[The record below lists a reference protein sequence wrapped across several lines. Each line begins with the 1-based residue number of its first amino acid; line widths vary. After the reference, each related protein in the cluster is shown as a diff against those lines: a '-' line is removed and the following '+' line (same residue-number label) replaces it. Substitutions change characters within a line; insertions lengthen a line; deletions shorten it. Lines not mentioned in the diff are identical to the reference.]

1 MRLFKDI
8 NSFSIGKKEINQYE
22 ISFFVFAEWK
32 KGLQAA
38 TKITFVL
45 HESLPHF
52 PANFDKRQRFRRQR
66 LRFDQII
73 NYHYLSTLSEP
84 APLFASVAN
93 DGESHHRRSH
103 DFLIND
109 SFLCLIFYIFLFK
122 SKKTRI
128 KITSRV

>member
-1 MRLFKDI
+1 MD
-8 NSFSIGKKEINQYE
+8 
-22 ISFFVFAEWK
+22 
-32 KGLQAA
+32 KGLKAA

-45 HESLPHF
+45 HESFPHF
-52 PANFDKRQRFRRQR
+52 LANFDKRQRFRRQR

-84 APLFASVAN
+84 APFFASVAN

-109 SFLCLIFYIFLFK
+109 SPFYVCPSTFFLFK
-122 SKKTRI
+122 SKKPNQNDFLEFDD
-128 KITSRV
+128 